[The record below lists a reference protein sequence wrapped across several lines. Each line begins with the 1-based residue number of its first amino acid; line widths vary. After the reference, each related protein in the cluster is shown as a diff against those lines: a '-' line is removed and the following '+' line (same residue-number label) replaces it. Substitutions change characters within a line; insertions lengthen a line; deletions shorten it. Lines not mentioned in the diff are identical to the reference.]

1 MLAATFGRLIKL
13 KNLLQKVKNNF
24 LFSCDPLKNSLSL
37 KHMIKNKTFVAS
49 VHVSSLDGEA
59 ISLWNSNTM
68 SYIDIDKA
76 HHSITIKAEDKHEV
90 RRKVARM
97 IRTLQPKLQFQTS
110 IQRKDGDNA
119 QYYIQ
124 EIREK

>member
-1 MLAATFGRLIKL
+1 
-13 KNLLQKVKNNF
+13 
-24 LFSCDPLKNSLSL
+24 
-37 KHMIKNKTFVAS
+37 MIKNKTFTAS
-49 VHVSSLDGEA
+49 VHVSSLNGEA
-59 ISLWNSNTM
+59 ISLWNSNTK
-68 SYIDIDKA
+68 SYIDTDKT

-97 IRTLQPKLQFQTS
+97 VRTLQPKLQFQAG

-124 EIREK
+124 QIFEK

>member
-1 MLAATFGRLIKL
+1 MPYI
-13 KNLLQKVKNNF
+13 VY
-24 LFSCDPLKNSLSL
+24 
-37 KHMIKNKTFVAS
+37 MIKTINKTFVAS

-59 ISLWNSNTM
+59 ISLWNSNTK
-68 SYIDIDKA
+68 SYIDIDKT
-76 HHSITIKAEDKHEV
+76 HHAITIQAEDKHEV

-110 IQRKDGDNA
+110 IQRRDGDNA

-124 EIREK
+124 QIHQK

>member
-1 MLAATFGRLIKL
+1 
-13 KNLLQKVKNNF
+13 
-24 LFSCDPLKNSLSL
+24 
-37 KHMIKNKTFVAS
+37 MIKNKKFIAS

-59 ISLWNSNTM
+59 ISLWNSNIK
-68 SYIDIDKA
+68 SYIDIDKT
-76 HHSITIKAEDKHEV
+76 HHAITIEAEDKHEV

-110 IQRKDGDNA
+110 IQRKEGDNA

-124 EIREK
+124 EIREKK

>member
-1 MLAATFGRLIKL
+1 
-13 KNLLQKVKNNF
+13 
-24 LFSCDPLKNSLSL
+24 
-37 KHMIKNKTFVAS
+37 MIKNKKFIAS

-59 ISLWNSNTM
+59 ISLWNSNTK
-68 SYIDIDKA
+68 SYIDIDKT
-76 HHSITIKAEDKHEV
+76 HHAITIEAEDKHEV
-90 RRKVARM
+90 RRKIARM

-124 EIREK
+124 EIREKK

>member
-1 MLAATFGRLIKL
+1 
-13 KNLLQKVKNNF
+13 
-24 LFSCDPLKNSLSL
+24 
-37 KHMIKNKTFVAS
+37 MIKNKTFTAS
-49 VHVSSLDGEA
+49 LHVSSLDGEA
-59 ISLWNSNTM
+59 ISLWNSNTK
-68 SYIDIDKA
+68 SYIDIDKT
-76 HHSITIKAEDKHEV
+76 HHVMTIEAEDKHEV

-124 EIREK
+124 EIREKK

>member
-1 MLAATFGRLIKL
+1 
-13 KNLLQKVKNNF
+13 
-24 LFSCDPLKNSLSL
+24 
-37 KHMIKNKTFVAS
+37 MIKNKTFVAS

-59 ISLWNSNTM
+59 ISLWNSNTK
-68 SYIDIDKA
+68 SYIDIDST
-76 HHSITIKAEDKHEV
+76 HHAITIEAEDKHEV

-119 QYYIQ
+119 QYYIRQ
-124 EIREK
+124 IWEKK

>member
-1 MLAATFGRLIKL
+1 
-13 KNLLQKVKNNF
+13 
-24 LFSCDPLKNSLSL
+24 
-37 KHMIKNKTFVAS
+37 MIKNKTFIAS

-59 ISLWNSNTM
+59 ISLWNSNTK
-68 SYIDIDKA
+68 SYIDIDKT
-76 HHSITIKAEDKHEV
+76 HHAITIEAEDQHEV

-97 IRTLQPKLQFQTS
+97 SRTLQPNLQFQTS

-124 EIREK
+124 EIREKK

>member
-1 MLAATFGRLIKL
+1 M
-13 KNLLQKVKNNF
+13 N
-24 LFSCDPLKNSLSL
+24 
-37 KHMIKNKTFVAS
+37 KNKKFIAS
-49 VHVSSLDGEA
+49 VYVSSLDGEA
-59 ISLWNSNTM
+59 ISLWNSNTK
-68 SYIDIDKA
+68 SYIDIDKT
-76 HHSITIKAEDKHEV
+76 HHAITIKAEDKHEV

-124 EIREK
+124 EIREKK

>member
-1 MLAATFGRLIKL
+1 
-13 KNLLQKVKNNF
+13 
-24 LFSCDPLKNSLSL
+24 
-37 KHMIKNKTFVAS
+37 MIKNKKFIAS

-59 ISLWNSNTM
+59 ISLWNSNTK
-68 SYIDIDKA
+68 SYIDIDKT
-76 HHSITIKAEDKHEV
+76 HHAITIEAEDKHEV

-110 IQRKDGDNA
+110 IQRKEGDNA

-124 EIREK
+124 EIREKK